1 MSTVIFSKLQRIKY
15 LKFVTNLVGNKSIEE
30 ILGVTQNL
38 KKLLIVKGYNKV
50 KNSFIFIW
58 SNF

>member
-50 KNSFIFIW
+50 KNSFFFI
-58 SNF
+58 

>member
-50 KNSFIFIW
+50 KNSFIFI
-58 SNF
+58 